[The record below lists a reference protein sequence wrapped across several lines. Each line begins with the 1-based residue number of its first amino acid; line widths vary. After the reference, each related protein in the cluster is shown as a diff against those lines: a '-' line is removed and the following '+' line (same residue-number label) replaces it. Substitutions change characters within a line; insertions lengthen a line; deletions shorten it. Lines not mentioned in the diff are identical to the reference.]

1 MEYTSLLRI
10 PVTKFLTKES
20 AMLETQSRSLATI
33 AQQCKEAGLQRIFDG
48 LLAVFAEHQD
58 VILQLIAPVV
68 ATLEENRTLRQKNVM
83 LNEQIKEIRSSLG
96 KLLMREMP
104 AEEYIASFDLNYLP
118 ALLKSVDTLELTMRS
133 INCLRAENIYYIGD
147 LVQYQE
153 ATLLKTPNLGRKSF
167 NEIRDVLAARGLM
180 IGMPFSEPLK
190 KAYLEA
196 KMQLDSKSE

>member
-1 MEYTSLLRI
+1 
-10 PVTKFLTKES
+10 
-20 AMLETQSRSLATI
+20 MLETQSRSLATI

-118 ALLKSVDTLELTMRS
+118 ALLKSVDTLELPCDQST
-133 INCLRAENIYYIGD
+133 
-147 LVQYQE
+147 V
-153 ATLLKTPNLGRKSF
+153 
-167 NEIRDVLAARGLM
+167 
-180 IGMPFSEPLK
+180 
-190 KAYLEA
+190 
-196 KMQLDSKSE
+196 

>member
-1 MEYTSLLRI
+1 
-10 PVTKFLTKES
+10 
-20 AMLETQSRSLATI
+20 
-33 AQQCKEAGLQRIFDG
+33 
-48 LLAVFAEHQD
+48 
-58 VILQLIAPVV
+58 
-68 ATLEENRTLRQKNVM
+68 
-83 LNEQIKEIRSSLG
+83 
-96 KLLMREMP
+96 
-104 AEEYIASFDLNYLP
+104 
-118 ALLKSVDTLELTMRS
+118 MRS

>member
-1 MEYTSLLRI
+1 
-10 PVTKFLTKES
+10 
-20 AMLETQSRSLATI
+20 MLETQSRSLATI

-58 VILQLIAPVV
+58 VILQLIAPAV